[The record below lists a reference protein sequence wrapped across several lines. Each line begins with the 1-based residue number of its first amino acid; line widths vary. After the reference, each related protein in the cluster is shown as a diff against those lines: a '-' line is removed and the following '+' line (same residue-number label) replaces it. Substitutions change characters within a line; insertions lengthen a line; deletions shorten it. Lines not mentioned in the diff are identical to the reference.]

1 MSATVED
8 DENPPLQN
16 AKLFGLFKNPDPGF
30 TQTGISMFTNFV
42 LTNMFVYGVTGR
54 AKLAYALS
62 MISIPCSVIIS
73 VRDSQKDYDKWK
85 EMRLL
90 RLKGVP
96 ERFMPYKCKYDW
108 SDYDLRKI
116 REEK

>member
-1 MSATVED
+1 
-8 DENPPLQN
+8 
-16 AKLFGLFKNPDPGF
+16 
-30 TQTGISMFTNFV
+30 MFTNFV

-54 AKLAYALS
+54 AKLAYLLS
-62 MISIPCSVIIS
+62 MVSIPCSVVLS
-73 VRDSQKDYDKWK
+73 VRDSQKDYEKWK

-108 SDYDLRKI
+108 SDYDRKMRVEPKLI
-116 REEK
+116 D